1 MILFDFSQI
10 VVSAAVDYSLKTGE
24 EIDAGLLRHIALNN
38 ILTLK
43 DKLNKYADEVVLCLD
58 GRNYWRKE
66 VFPHYKRNRKKS
78 HEKDRFDWSG
88 FYKHFNV
95 IKQEFAENLPYKVV
109 EVEGAEADDVI
120 AVLCKV
126 YGNQRDV
133 VIVSSDKDFLQIQQ
147 NIASRVKQY
156 SPFHRKFISPENKEY
171 SLFEHI
177 VRGDAGDGI
186 PNILSDADVFM
197 CDDKRSKPLR
207 VTRIKEWEQ
216 YGVERPECFCSSEAE
231 LDNFIRNRTLIDLRK
246 IPDAVVT
253 RIVDKYNSVKPNKMR
268 LFNYLVKN
276 KLNKILERANF

>member
-10 VVSAAVDYSLKTGE
+10 VVSAAVDYALKTGE

-66 VFPHYKRNRKKS
+66 VFPHYKQNRKKS
-78 HEKDRFDWSG
+78 HEKDRFDWNG
-88 FYKHFNV
+88 FYKHFNT
-95 IKQEFAENLPYKVV
+95 IKQEFTENLPYKVV
-109 EVEGAEADDVI
+109 EVEGAEADDII

-156 SPFHRKFISPENKEY
+156 SPFHRKFLTPENKEY

-207 VTRIKEWEQ
+207 ATRIKEWEQ
-216 YGVERPECFCSSEAE
+216 YGVERPECFCSSETE
-231 LDNFIRNRTLIDLRK
+231 LDAFIRNRTLIDLRK
-246 IPDAVVT
+246 IPDVVVT